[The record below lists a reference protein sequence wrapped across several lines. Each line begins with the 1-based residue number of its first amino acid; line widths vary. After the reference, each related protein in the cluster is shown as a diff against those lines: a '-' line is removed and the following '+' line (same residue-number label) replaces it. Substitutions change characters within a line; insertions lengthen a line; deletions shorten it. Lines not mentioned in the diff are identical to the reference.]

1 MLIGAT
7 ARSVSDIVFLK
18 RSGFGFAEII
28 MQNPQ
33 SRRIWWESGMKSG
46 WDGFV
51 LIAHGPLE
59 DPCDDIRSLKDHY
72 LPALKST
79 VDTAGRMGIS
89 LVTIHLT
96 VTSSVDHP
104 LLIEKQNALQDLVK
118 YGRRSNVEI
127 CLENV
132 TESPHDLERVRDAV
146 PGLNFTL
153 DVGHAHLV
161 GSRIPL
167 EMIRRLGRSIRHVHL
182 HDNRGK
188 EDLHLSIGDGDIDFD
203 VFLRELVNYGYNG
216 ALTLELSG
224 NDLTRSKTRIE
235 DLLGIVERSKD

>member
-7 ARSVSDIVFLK
+7 ARSVDEIAFLK
-18 RSGFGFAEII
+18 RFGFHFAEII
-28 MQNPQ
+28 IQNPQ
-33 SRRIWWESGMKSG
+33 SRHIWWESGIKSG
-46 WDGFV
+46 SDGFV
-51 LIAHGPLE
+51 LIAHGPLG
-59 DPCDDIRSLKDHY
+59 DPCDDIRSLRDHY

-79 VDTAGRMGIS
+79 VDTAGRMGVS
-89 LVTIHLT
+89 LLTFHLT
-96 VTSSVDHP
+96 VASSVSYP
-104 LLIEKQNALQDLVK
+104 LLIEKQNALRELVN
-118 YGRRSNVEI
+118 YGRSSNVEI

-132 TESPHDLERVRDAV
+132 SESPSDLERVRDFV

-167 EMIRRLGRSIRHVHL
+167 EMIRHLGGSIRHVHL

-203 VFLRELVNYGYNG
+203 MILRELVNHGYGRT
-216 ALTLELSG
+216 LTLELPE
-224 NDLTRSKTRIE
+224 NDLITSKSRLE
-235 DLLGIVERSKD
+235 DLLGTVKR

>member
-7 ARSVSDIVFLK
+7 ARSVDDIDFLK
-18 RSGFGFAEII
+18 RSSFHFAEII
-28 MQNPQ
+28 IPNPQ
-33 SRRIWWESGMKSG
+33 SRRIWWESGIKSG
-46 WDGFV
+46 SDGLV

-59 DPCDDIRSLKDHY
+59 DPCDDVRSLQDHY

-89 LVTIHLT
+89 LLTVHLT
-96 VTSSVDHP
+96 VASSVNHP
-104 LLIEKQNALQDLVK
+104 LLVEKQNALQELVN

-132 TESPHDLERVRDAV
+132 TESPSDLERVRDAV

-167 EMIRRLGRSIRHVHL
+167 EMIRRLGGSIRHVHL

-188 EDLHLSIGDGDIDFD
+188 EDLHLSIGRGDIDFD
-203 VFLRELVNYGYNG
+203 MILRELVNYGYNG
-216 ALTLELSG
+216 TLTLELSG
-224 NDLTRSKTRIE
+224 NDLITSRTRLE
-235 DLLGIVERSKD
+235 DLLGTVKR